1 MGLLGSAVAL
11 LGVLI
16 GVSGGLV
23 ALDGAGMLNLPHAT
37 ALSQPGLAGFGFLLK
52 TLLALE
58 GLTFTVTGRAQ
69 LRLECPSA
77 LTEPREP
84 PQLGELV

>member
-1 MGLLGSAVAL
+1 MGLLGGAVAL

-23 ALDGAGMLNLPHAT
+23 ALDGAGMLSLPHAT
-37 ALSQPGLAGFGFLLK
+37 APDQPGLVGLGLLLK
-52 TLLALE
+52 TLLTFE
-58 GLTFTVTGRAQ
+58 RLTFTVTGRAQ
-69 LRLECPSA
+69 LRFDCPSV

-84 PQLGELV
+84 SQASELV